1 MKKLSEKFCF
11 MLTELELIRY
21 KKPVDKPKY
30 SVNMLRYALLLRYPS
45 VQAYKL
51 WLQKLEET
59 YSRWNWAIESGQSL
73 IGTGKNWHWCC
84 FVAWWGLFTKRFKIT
99 RWETI
104 SRLVLARKKI
114 LYKSV
119 MKFMINSLKK
129 SIPFVMKAI
138 PEIKK
143 RMPFRTHW

>member
-1 MKKLSEKFCF
+1 MKKLSEIFCF
-11 MLTELELIRY
+11 MLTELELIRC

-59 YSRWNWAIESGQSL
+59 YWRWNWAIESGQSL

-84 FVAWWGLFTKRFKIT
+84 LVAWWGLFTKRFKIT

-104 SRLVLARKKI
+104 SRLVLARKKTCTCYEI
-114 LYKSV
+114 IMKKSV
-119 MKFMINSLKK
+119 TKFMTNSFIKSLSPLSWKLYLK
-129 SIPFVMKAI
+129 
-138 PEIKK
+138 
-143 RMPFRTHW
+143 